1 MLADEKKLHVVEFR
15 EENDYFPT
23 VVASPA
29 TCRTL
34 EEINADEVMDYTQVM
49 QQPVCRFLWRKEFNK
64 MSKVFFVIIIKIVW
78 LNAGLC
84 GNSFHS
90 MH

>member
-49 QQPVCRFLWRKEFNK
+49 QQPVCRFL
-64 MSKVFFVIIIKIVW
+64 
-78 LNAGLC
+78 
-84 GNSFHS
+84 
-90 MH
+90 